1 MRGRYEEGNALRVL
15 GSARGSLFLEE
26 KGEREGL
33 EKADQAQEDTTQ
45 DLPSASPRGPR
56 KRGGGWLKEA
66 LLAGVSG

>member
-33 EKADQAQEDTTQ
+33 EKADQAQEGMTQ
-45 DLPSASPRGPR
+45 DLPSASPRRPR
-56 KRGGGWLKEA
+56 KRGGCWLKEA